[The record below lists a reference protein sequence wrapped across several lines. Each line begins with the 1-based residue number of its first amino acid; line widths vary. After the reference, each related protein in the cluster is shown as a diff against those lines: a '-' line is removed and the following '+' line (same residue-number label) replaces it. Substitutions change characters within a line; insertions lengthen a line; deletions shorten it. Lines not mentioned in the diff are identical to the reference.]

1 MSRQQVLSDLNFA
14 VGEIVMFINT
24 TTMVRRQ
31 PTSSMNRN
39 TGEVIIQLTDQIIKH
54 HAEVDSPALPWLKE
68 L

>member
-54 HAEVDSPALPWLKE
+54 HAEADSPALPWLKK

>member
-1 MSRQQVLSDLNFA
+1 VLSDLNFA

-24 TTMVRRQ
+24 TTMVRRR

-39 TGEVIIQLTDQIIKH
+39 IGEVIIQLTDQIIKH
-54 HAEVDSPALPWLKE
+54 HAEVDFPTLPWLKE

>member
-24 TTMVRRQ
+24 KTMVRRQ

-39 TGEVIIQLTDQIIKH
+39 TGEVITQLTDQIIKH